1 MKKPLKQAATRKF
14 GEGVPQV
21 DRILELEVGVESI
34 VIGTLYKEMKVS
46 CADETASEYAPVLPV
61 AGHTRTCG
69 ATADIRAHTHRW
81 LRMVCAYT
89 YTVHVATAA
98 RRFS

>member
-1 MKKPLKQAATRKF
+1 VWGIFHARSSFQGQQDPPLCEKSGPLTRGARASLQMKKPLMQAATRKF

-46 CADETASEYAPVLPV
+46 YADAIDR
-61 AGHTRTCG
+61 GCG
-69 ATADIRAHTHRW
+69 R
-81 LRMVCAYT
+81 V
-89 YTVHVATAA
+89 
-98 RRFS
+98 RR